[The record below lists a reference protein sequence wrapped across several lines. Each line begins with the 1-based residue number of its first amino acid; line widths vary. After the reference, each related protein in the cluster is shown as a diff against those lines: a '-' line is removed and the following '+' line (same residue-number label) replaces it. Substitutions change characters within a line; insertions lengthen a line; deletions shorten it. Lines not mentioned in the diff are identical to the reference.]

1 MNDDVEFNEYSIA
14 LKGVDVN
21 FDKSLNG
28 RRINVLAF
36 EQIAKRNFILLFLN
50 SLVFTVNTVE

>member
-28 RRINVLAF
+28 RWLIGNQDGV
-36 EQIAKRNFILLFLN
+36 
-50 SLVFTVNTVE
+50 